1 MWDLILI
8 LCYCLFSCEI
18 HFLELL
24 EQELIQGS
32 FSHST
37 ELTLLL
43 CSYSVKK
50 VVAAFCDFLAL
61 FHPIFIWTFFLFLSV
76 IPTLLNFWVLSHLFL
91 PSVGSFPG
99 REAWSVSWVHR
110 LCQPFPRTSVPTQ
123 YWRGKALPVCYCPQ
137 GGPSHFPVTNCGI
150 FWSYM
155 ILDLSVA
162 LVPPF
167 SFRYLDA
174 GLVALGV
181 FVDILSL
188 SFVVYVVCG
197 FEI

>member
-1 MWDLILI
+1 
-8 LCYCLFSCEI
+8 
-18 HFLELL
+18 
-24 EQELIQGS
+24 
-32 FSHST
+32 
-37 ELTLLL
+37 
-43 CSYSVKK
+43 
-50 VVAAFCDFLAL
+50 
-61 FHPIFIWTFFLFLSV
+61 
-76 IPTLLNFWVLSHLFL
+76 
-91 PSVGSFPG
+91 
-99 REAWSVSWVHR
+99 
-110 LCQPFPRTSVPTQ
+110 
-123 YWRGKALPVCYCPQ
+123 
-137 GGPSHFPVTNCGI
+137 
-150 FWSYM
+150 M